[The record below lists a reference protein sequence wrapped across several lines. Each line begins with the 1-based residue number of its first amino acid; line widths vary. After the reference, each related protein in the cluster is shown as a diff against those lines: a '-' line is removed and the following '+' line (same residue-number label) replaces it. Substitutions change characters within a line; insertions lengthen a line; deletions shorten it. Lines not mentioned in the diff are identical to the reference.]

1 MLYSEA
7 MTFPCSHIIFYSWE
21 TPIMPMRLNP
31 IPWRR
36 WMMLG
41 GIWIAR
47 CGCDQVHPRFAASG
61 LQVHSQL
68 QSWSRSLQC
77 HLLPYLLQCKFQNT
91 LLSKISPMM
100 SSLCEH
106 KTNWSSFSTT
116 LEAYLC
122 LDKLKSDSSP
132 LPFKQS
138 RESYFYMTL
147 VWFASSLSKIRS
159 YHTCTRQAYLTSS
172 SPTTTTIVCCK
183 T

>member
-77 HLLPYLLQCKFQNT
+77 HLLPYPLQCKRLSDQAVPGKKKSET
-91 LLSKISPMM
+91 LFWAGFGLLQKDVRHRALTFNSSPMM
-100 SSLCEH
+100 SSLCRH
-106 KTNWSSFSTT
+106 NPNWISFSTT
-116 LEAYLC
+116 LDAYLC

-132 LPFKQS
+132 FPFKTES
-138 RESYFYMTL
+138 RII
-147 VWFASSLSKIRS
+147 SLHDIGV
-159 YHTCTRQAYLTSS
+159 
-172 SPTTTTIVCCK
+172 I
-183 T
+183 